1 MPEENPGSPQPSAYE
16 AAQGDAGLEQ
26 DGSRTVVTRA
36 GSTASGGVI
45 HFQPGD
51 LIDNVYRVLE
61 LLGSGGAGQVYRVE
75 QTNLKREAALK
86 LLNTSQM
93 DEQAWRRFHYEAQLI
108 GKLNH
113 PNIIQVYNFGIHE
126 DRLPYYVMELVK
138 GDTLDT
144 NIKKF
149 GAVGTLEST
158 ELFLDIC
165 SALAYAH
172 EKGIVHRD
180 IKPGNIVL
188 VQSSGGLGYKAKL
201 LDFGIAKLKSKQN
214 YQAQGLTMAGE
225 VVGSPLYM
233 SPEQCQG
240 QSVDERSDVYSLGCT
255 IFETMTGSP
264 PFRGESIFATVMM
277 HFNDN
282 PPTLKSRVPDEYFPP
297 RLEELIQ
304 KSMAKDPA
312 QRFQSMTEI
321 AEALAAIKDTL
332 TRNLSSSNRGAAAAG
347 TAGSSTMQIDMRV
360 RGGETTKYTK
370 IREADNRQRL
380 IKTLLAVFLLTAVGF
395 GAWQVVTTLMKKPEK
410 EVQLQE
416 IGATDK
422 AFQNFRQD
430 AAKVATPKVG
440 SYLQLP
446 LIQRGKT
453 FVRHY
458 KFPEKPKT
466 GQFFITNS
474 KDKKSYNEPTELDL
488 PINQVVCFKPTGD
501 FCLVPQLFEGFD
513 SSMPNELNF
522 QIGKGDSVDLFL
534 DIPISQILKHCRQI
548 KGLYLLE
555 ASGTTLN
562 DDDLITLESF
572 PNLHILRAERT
583 ALTPAGLAKSKV
595 LAKLKSLHIDLQ
607 QPDYSV
613 LLEAIAR
620 YQTMNTLA
628 LTGQSLDEKEVS
640 ALCKDTSLQ
649 ALSLVGSDID
659 EHKLQ
664 MIARNLKHLRH
675 LNLRKNAISSNSLN
689 TLAQFKQMGWLV
701 LPQDG
706 WSPRNQEKLRALLP
720 AANIEFT
727 GPASNKD
734 KAPMIS
740 DP

>member
-1 MPEENPGSPQPSAYE
+1 MPEQNPGSPKPDAYE
-16 AAQGDAGLEQ
+16 PAQGEAGLEH
-26 DGSRTVVTRA
+26 DASRTVVTRA
-36 GSTASGGVI
+36 GSATGGASM
-45 HFQPGD
+45 HFQTGD

-138 GDTLDT
+138 GDTLDN

-277 HFNDN
+277 HFNDE

-304 KSMAKDPA
+304 KSMAKDPD
-312 QRFQSMTEI
+312 QRFQSMTEM
-321 AEALAAIKDTL
+321 AQALAAIKDTL
-332 TRNLSSSNRGAAAAG
+332 TRNLSSKNRGAAATG
-347 TAGSSTMQIDMRV
+347 TAGSSNMQIDMRV
-360 RGGETTKYTK
+360 RGGETTKYAK

-380 IKTLLAVFLLTAVGF
+380 IKTLLAVCLLTAVGF
-395 GAWQVVTTLMKKPEK
+395 GAWQVVTTLMKKPTK
-410 EVQLQE
+410 EVQLVELTVSDRAYRKIRQNA
-416 IGATDK
+416 ATV
-422 AFQNFRQD
+422 
-430 AAKVATPKVG
+430 AAPQTG

-446 LIQRGKT
+446 LINAGGT
-453 FVRHY
+453 LVRHY
-458 KFPEKPKT
+458 KFPDKPKT
-466 GQFFITNS
+466 GEFFIL
-474 KDKKSYNEPTELDL
+474 DPKKITYDQPAELDL
-488 PINQVVCFKPTGD
+488 PVNALVCFKPSGD
-501 FCLVPQLFEGFD
+501 FCLAPQLFEGFD
-513 SSMPNELNF
+513 ASMPNELNF
-522 QIGKGDSVDLFL
+522 QIGKGDSADIFF

-548 KGLYLLE
+548 KALYLLE
-555 ASGTTLN
+555 ASGTNLN

-572 PNLHILRAERT
+572 PKLRVLRAERT
-583 ALTPAGLAKSKV
+583 ALTPVGLAHSKI
-595 LAKLKSLHIDLQ
+595 LPKLKGLHIDLLN
-607 QPDYSV
+607 PDYSV
-613 LLEAIAR
+613 LFEAIAK
-620 YQTMNTLA
+620 YQTMETLA
-628 LTGQSLDEKEVS
+628 VTGQDLDEKEVS
-640 ALCKDTSLQ
+640 ALCKATSLH

-664 MIARNLKHLRH
+664 MLARNLKHLNH
-675 LNLRKNAISSNSLN
+675 LNLRKNAISSKSMN
-689 TLAQFKQMGWLV
+689 TLAQFKQMGWLI
-701 LPQDG
+701 LPEDG
-706 WSPRNQEKLRALLP
+706 WSHQDRKKMKALLP
-720 AANIEFT
+720 QAAIEFT
-727 GPASNKD
+727 GSSSRRD
-734 KAPMIS
+734 KGPLIS
-740 DP
+740 DH

>member
-26 DGSRTVVTRA
+26 DASRTVVTRA

-277 HFNDN
+277 HFNDE

-304 KSMAKDPA
+304 KAMARDPA
-312 QRFQSMTEI
+312 QRFQSMTEM
-321 AEALAAIKDTL
+321 AQALAAIKDTL

-370 IREADNRQRL
+370 IREADNRRRL
-380 IKTLLAVFLLTAVGF
+380 IKTLLAACLLTAVGF
-395 GAWQVVTTLMKKPEK
+395 GAWQVVTTLMSKPPK
-410 EVQLQE
+410 EVRLQDV
-416 IGATDK
+416 APTDK
-422 AFQNFRQD
+422 AIRNFEEESI
-430 AAKVATPKVG
+430 AVATPKTG
-440 SYLQLP
+440 SYLQYP
-446 LIQRGKT
+446 LTARNGIL
-453 FVRHY
+453 VRRY
-458 KFPEKPKT
+458 KFPDKPPI
-466 GQFFITNS
+466 GEFSIVNSNS
-474 KDKKSYNEPTELDL
+474 KERYRNPTDLELPANKL
-488 PINQVVCFKPTGD
+488 VRFTPSVD
-501 FCLVPQLFEGFD
+501 FCLAPQLFEGFD
-513 SSMPNELNF
+513 SSMPNELNI
-522 QIGKGDSVDLFL
+522 QIGKGNSVNIVL
-534 DIPISQILKHCRQI
+534 DMPISEILKHCQHI
-548 KGLYLLE
+548 KQLYFLE
-555 ASGTTLN
+555 ASETALC
-562 DDDLITLESF
+562 DKDLATLESF
-572 PNLHILRAERT
+572 PLLTILGAERT
-583 ALTPAGLAKSKV
+583 ALTAVGLAKSKV
-595 LAKLKSLHIDLQ
+595 LSQLRVLHLDLVSE
-607 QPDYSV
+607 DLSI
-613 LLEAIAR
+613 LFEAIAR
-620 YQTMNTLA
+620 HQHLKF
-628 LTGQSLDEKEVS
+628 LSVTGQTLDEKEVS
-640 ALCKDTSLQ
+640 ALSKASSIDG
-649 ALSLVGSDID
+649 LSLVQTGID

-664 MIARNLKHLRH
+664 ILAQGMKQLNH
-675 LNLRKNAISSNSLN
+675 LNLRRNPISPGSIN
-689 TLAQFKQMGWLV
+689 TLAKFKHVNWLIV
-701 LPQDG
+701 PEEG
-706 WSPRNQEKLRALLP
+706 WSIEQQKKLRALLP
-720 AANIEFT
+720 HSKVEFVGT
-727 GPASNKD
+727 ASNKD

>member
-1 MPEENPGSPQPSAYE
+1 MPEQNPGSPKPDAYE
-16 AAQGDAGLEQ
+16 PAQGEAGLEH
-26 DGSRTVVTRA
+26 DASRTVVTRA
-36 GSTASGGVI
+36 GSATGGASM
-45 HFQPGD
+45 HFQTGD

-138 GDTLDT
+138 GDTLDN

-277 HFNDN
+277 HFNDE

-304 KSMAKDPA
+304 KSMAKDPD
-312 QRFQSMTEI
+312 QRFQSMTEM
-321 AEALAAIKDTL
+321 AQALAAIKDTL
-332 TRNLSSSNRGAAAAG
+332 TRNLSSKNRGAAATG
-347 TAGSSTMQIDMRV
+347 TAGSSNMQIDMRV
-360 RGGETTKYTK
+360 RGGETTKYAK

-380 IKTLLAVFLLTAVGF
+380 IKTLLAVCLLTAVGF

-410 EVQLQE
+410 EIPLDE
-416 IGATDK
+416 IGATDRD
-422 AFQNFRQD
+422 FRDYRQD
-430 AAKVATPKVG
+430 VAKVATPKVG

-446 LIQRGKT
+446 LIQRGET
-453 FVRHY
+453 LVRHY
-458 KFPEKPKT
+458 KFPETPKT
-466 GQFFITNS
+466 GQFFITTS
-474 KDKKSYNEPTELDL
+474 KEKKTYNDPTELDL
-488 PINQVVCFKPTGD
+488 PIDQFVSFKPTGD
-501 FCLVPQLFEGFD
+501 FCLVPQRFEGFD

-522 QIGKGDSVDLFL
+522 QIGKGDSSDIFI

-548 KGLYLLE
+548 KALYRLE
-555 ASGTTLN
+555 ASGTNMN

-572 PNLHILRAERT
+572 PNLRVLHAERT
-583 ALTPAGLAKSKV
+583 ALTPAALAKSKI
-595 LAKLKSLHIDLQ
+595 LAKLKGLHIDLQ
-607 QPDYSV
+607 PPDYSV

-620 YQTMNTLA
+620 HQTMDTLA
-628 LTGQSLDEKEVS
+628 LTGHSLDEKEVS
-640 ALCKDTSLQ
+640 ALCKATSLR
-649 ALSLVGSDID
+649 ALSLVNSNID

-664 MIARNLKHLRH
+664 MLARSLKHLGH
-675 LNLRKNAISSNSLN
+675 LNLRKNAISSNSMN
-689 TLAQFKQMGWLV
+689 TLAQFKQMGWLI

-706 WSPRNQEKLRALLP
+706 WSPRNQEKMRALLP
-720 AANIEFT
+720 AAKIEFT
-727 GPASNKD
+727 GPATNKKTPLILD
-734 KAPMIS
+734 Q
-740 DP
+740 